1 MHPLAPAA
9 PVIRGDRSSLQA
21 RALGVALRCTV
32 KPVIEVWATVP
43 HLPWPYALA
52 DHAGRLTSRH
62 PDTRFEE
69 VRLPHCRAQW
79 VTGSEDNGRVILYL
93 HGGAFIV
100 GGWHLHRHMLTE
112 LGRRTGARIFAVEY
126 RKAPKH
132 SIDHSGEDA
141 LAAYRHLLAEG
152 VSPADI
158 VVMGDSAGGYLSIQL
173 AARLHEE
180 RLPAP
185 AAVVALSPLLELD
198 PDEPGGKGCA
208 VLSPR
213 AIRALSRWS
222 KAATTRPQPMHSV
235 RPTLPPLLIQVGAQ
249 ETLRRQAVVF
259 AGLLAEQGVPH
270 ALQLYPT
277 DIHVFHA
284 ALFLP
289 ESRAAFD
296 AIVEFV
302 DEVLGAGSVSAAAHA

>member
-1 MHPLAPAA
+1 MHPLDPGS
-9 PVIRGDRSSLQA
+9 PVIRGDRPSLQA
-21 RALGVALRCTV
+21 RALGLALRCTV
-32 KPVIEVWATVP
+32 KPVVEAWATVP
-43 HLPWPYALA
+43 DLPWPYGLA

-62 PDTRFEE
+62 PDTRFDE
-69 VRLPHCRAQW
+69 VALPDCRAQW

-100 GGWHLHRHMLTE
+100 GGWHLHRHLLTD

-126 RKAPKH
+126 RKAPRH
-132 SIDHSGEDA
+132 SIDLAGEDA
-141 LAAYRHLLAEG
+141 LAAYRHLLGEG

-173 AARLHEE
+173 AARLQEE

-198 PDEPGGKGCA
+198 PEEPGRAGCA
-208 VLSPR
+208 ILSPR
-213 AIRALSRWS
+213 AIRALARWS
-222 KAATTRPQPMHSV
+222 RTATSRPQPMHSA
-235 RPTLPPLLIQVGAQ
+235 RPTLPPILIQAGAR
-249 ETLRRQAVVF
+249 ETLRRQAVAF
-259 AGLLAEQGVPH
+259 AGILAEQGVPH

-289 ESRAAFD
+289 EARAAFD
-296 AIVEFV
+296 AIVEFI
-302 DEVLGAGSVSAAAHA
+302 DEMVGAGSVPVAAHA

>member
-1 MHPLAPAA
+1 MHPLDPGA
-9 PVIRGDRSSLQA
+9 PVIRGDRPSLQA
-21 RALGVALRCTV
+21 RALGIALRCTV
-32 KPVIEVWATVP
+32 KPVVEAWATAP
-43 HLPWPYALA
+43 DLPWPYALA
-52 DHAGRLTSRH
+52 DQAGRLTRLSQEIL
-62 PDTRFEE
+62 FEE
-69 VRLPHCRAQW
+69 VALPHCRAQW
-79 VTGSEDNGRVILYL
+79 ITGGEDNGRVILYL

-100 GGWHLHRHMLTE
+100 GGWHLHRHMLSE

-132 SIDHSGEDA
+132 SIDDSGDDA

-173 AARLHEE
+173 AARLPGE

-198 PDEPGGKGCA
+198 RDEPGTAGCA
-208 VLSPR
+208 ILSPR
-213 AIRALSRWS
+213 AIRSLSRWS
-222 KAATTRPQPMHSV
+222 RAATTRPQPMHSV
-235 RPTLPPLLIQVGAQ
+235 RPTLPPILLQVGAG
-249 ETLRRQAVVF
+249 ETLRRQVVAF
-259 AGLLAEQGVPH
+259 AGLLGEQGVPH

-289 ESRAAFD
+289 EARAAFD

-302 DEVLGAGSVSAAAHA
+302 DEVVGACSVPAAAHA